1 MPHPE
6 MKLPENAFRR
16 ALAEGRKQ
24 IGLWSSLGSNVATEM
39 LAVAGFDWILIDT
52 EHSPNEPP
60 DVLQML
66 QAMNYPGATAAP
78 VVRPAWN
85 DAVLIKRLL
94 DIGVA
99 NFIVPMVQNAEEAR
113 RAVAATRY
121 PPRGIRGVAGIHR
134 GNGFGLHS
142 KEYFAR
148 AHELITMLVQVET
161 RKAVE
166 NIPEIA
172 AVEGVDGIFVG
183 PADLSADLGYLG
195 DMEADVPQAVIR
207 QALKACQ
214 AAGKPAGILV
224 RREEDAMRWLDEGFT
239 FVALGSDANL
249 LMQAA
254 RDLALRGLKR
264 IGRG

>member
-1 MPHPE
+1 MSSPE
-6 MKLPENAFRR
+6 WKLPENAFRR

-24 IGLWSSLGSNVATEM
+24 IGLWSTLGSNVGVEM
-39 LAVAGFDWILIDT
+39 LAGAGFDWILIDT
-52 EHSPNEPP
+52 EHSPTDPSS
-60 DVLQML
+60 VLQQF
-66 QAMNYPGATAAP
+66 QAMNYPGATAAA

-94 DIGVA
+94 DIGAA

-134 GNGFGLHS
+134 GNGFGLHAN
-142 KEYFAR
+142 EYFAR

-166 NIPEIA
+166 NIAEIA
-172 AVEGVDGIFVG
+172 AVDGVDGIFVG

-195 DMEADVPQAVIR
+195 KMEADEPQAVIR

-214 AAGKPAGILV
+214 AAGKAAGILV
-224 RREEDAMRWLDEGFT
+224 RREEDALRWLDEGFT

-249 LMQAA
+249 LIQAA
-254 RDLALRGLKR
+254 RDLARRGLKR

>member
-1 MPHPE
+1 
-6 MKLPENAFRR
+6 
-16 ALAEGRKQ
+16 
-24 IGLWSSLGSNVATEM
+24 
-39 LAVAGFDWILIDT
+39 
-52 EHSPNEPP
+52 
-60 DVLQML
+60 
-66 QAMNYPGATAAP
+66 
-78 VVRPAWN
+78 
-85 DAVLIKRLL
+85 
-94 DIGVA
+94 
-99 NFIVPMVQNAEEAR
+99 
-113 RAVAATRY
+113 
-121 PPRGIRGVAGIHR
+121 
-134 GNGFGLHS
+134 
-142 KEYFAR
+142 
-148 AHELITMLVQVET
+148 
-161 RKAVE
+161 VE

-224 RREEDAMRWLDEGFT
+224 RREEDALRWLDEGFT